1 MKQWDRFR
9 EIPRDYQ
16 QLSVSDKQKL
26 LSYLA
31 FRKFEQSDN
40 FILFEE
46 DEIQGYITEHLGIE
60 TEESEAVLKAIEA
73 YHGLLIEQAGFW
85 SFSHLTFQEYFV
97 AKHIVD
103 SPVPEAA
110 FQSLVSHITEPH
122 WREVFLLTVEMLDSA
137 DVLLRL
143 MKERIDKL
151 LAGDEKLQQLL
162 DKIYKIYSSQEFPF
176 HFPVPLSSFKSISL
190 SNLVVHSLYFE
201 CELRYIHDIA
211 LGLEIEQ
218 YQNQYKT
225 IDLYSCYSVLFS
237 RKYALKANCD
247 IALRLE
253 PKLGRASTKH
263 MDSTFS
269 NPIALKL
276 FKLLDP
282 VKRPT
287 IYKIYEDEN
296 NQKNSSIFG
305 AERAWWKTHG
315 SS

>member
-1 MKQWDRFR
+1 M
-9 EIPRDYQ
+9 P
-16 QLSVSDKQKL
+16 L
-26 LSYLA
+26 
-31 FRKFEQSDN
+31 
-40 FILFEE
+40 
-46 DEIQGYITEHLGIE
+46 
-60 TEESEAVLKAIEA
+60 EA
-73 YHGLLIEQAGFW
+73 
-85 SFSHLTFQEYFV
+85 
-97 AKHIVD
+97 
-103 SPVPEAA
+103 
-110 FQSLVSHITEPH
+110 LVTHITEPR
-122 WREVFLLTVEMLDSA
+122 WREVFLLTVEMLSSA
-137 DVLLRL
+137 NELLQL
-143 MKERIDKL
+143 MKHQIDKL
-151 LAGDEKLQQLL
+151 LTNDEKVQQLL
-162 DKIYKIYSSQEFPF
+162 ERIYKIYSSQEFPF

-190 SNLVVHSLYFE
+190 SKLVVHSLYFE

-237 RKYALKANCD
+237 KKYALKANRD

-253 PKLGRASTKH
+253 PKLRRASTKH

-276 FKLLDP
+276 FKLLEP
-282 VKRPT
+282 VKQPT

-315 SS
+315 SSWNREFKSLIAKYRSQLNAKQLSKEQREKLRKYYDANVLLVDCLNSDCNVSQKVKEDIEETLLLPMSEIEKRQQGKVD